1 MNNRRI
7 LKMTQS
13 TIFSFFL
20 LPISVLAAGG
30 TDEHETKHS
39 FHPNVIGLFLGSTG
53 EDRRDSDFTFGIE
66 YERRISESFG
76 VGGVIE
82 RAFGDHDFWV
92 FAVPFA
98 YHTGAWKWY
107 VAPGME
113 NKDDHKN
120 EFLVRI
126 GLEYAFEVGEYEL
139 SPQVDVDFV
148 DGEQEYVIGVVFAR
162 G

>member
-1 MNNRRI
+1 M
-7 LKMTQS
+7 
-13 TIFSFFL
+13 
-20 LPISVLAAGG
+20 
-30 TDEHETKHS
+30 
-39 FHPNVIGLFLGSTG
+39 
-53 EDRRDSDFTFGIE
+53 
-66 YERRISESFG
+66 
-76 VGGVIE
+76 GGVIE